1 MRRTRTSGFTLVE
14 LMVTIAIV
22 AILAAVALPSFE
34 SSLRSSRLATA
45 TNELMASVSLARSEA
60 IRNPN
65 GAGLCTSANGAVC
78 GGDWNDG
85 WIVWIDTDG
94 DQLLDAGER
103 VVRYVQSN
111 ERLVLAAVSTSADET
126 QIHFDS
132 RGRVIDNDT
141 YQIEL
146 KPDQCPADQEL
157 VRTLMVGATGQV
169 HITRGNCA

>member
-1 MRRTRTSGFTLVE
+1 MRRTRTTGFTLVE

-22 AILAAVALPSFE
+22 AILVAVAFPSFE

-45 TNELMASVSLARSEA
+45 SNELMASVSLARSEA
-60 IRNPN
+60 IRNPG
-65 GAGLCTSANGAVC
+65 GAGLCTSVDGMAC

-85 WIVWIDTDG
+85 WIVWIDTTDN
-94 DQLLDAGER
+94 QLLDAGER

-111 ERLVLAAVSTSADET
+111 DRLVLAAVSTSDDET
-126 QIHFDS
+126 QIHFDP
-132 RGRVIDNDT
+132 RARVIDNDT

-146 KPDQCPADQEL
+146 KPDTCPADQEL
-157 VRTLMVGATGQV
+157 VRTLRVGATGQV